1 MNFFYDGL
9 VAMYGKCGCLMEAR
23 RVLDEILSRDVVS
36 WNSMVAGYAQNVWFD
51 DALEVCKEMEALR
64 LKPDVGTMANLLPA
78 VTNTSNNVSYGKQ
91 CMLII
96 QFLVKWLIYIY
107 RWKNIG

>member
-1 MNFFYDGL
+1 
-9 VAMYGKCGCLMEAR
+9 MYGKCGCLMEAR

-78 VTNTSNNVSYGKQ
+78 VTNTSNNVSYGEQ